1 MASAML
7 SGHADCLLR
16 CAMVVQAVT
25 FGDVN
30 GDGELEVVFGTT
42 SGYLY
47 AVSGK
52 TGLNIPNFPFKTHG
66 RIAASVLIT
75 QLSQGLSQQLVVMS
89 FDGHLYMVDG
99 ISGAL
104 CCCAALCC
112 AVLRCA
118 VLCDQ
123 LHYWLHKRLLHYH
136 DLQFLCFSLS
146 LPIQNHSAVF
156 SDLHPFTPHCIPQA
170 AKLLTLLSH
179 HLNPNEWLLN
189 RVCRHHGHW

>member
-1 MASAML
+1 M
-7 SGHADCLLR
+7 
-16 CAMVVQAVT
+16 VQAVT

-47 AVSGK
+47 AISGK
-52 TGLNIPNFPFKTHG
+52 TGLDIPNFPFKTHG

-99 ISGAL
+99 ISGASAVL
-104 CCCAALCC
+104 CCAVLCC

-118 VLCDQ
+118 ALCRAVLCCAVLCDQ
-123 LHYWLHKRLLHYH
+123 
-136 DLQFLCFSLS
+136 
-146 LPIQNHSAVF
+146 
-156 SDLHPFTPHCIPQA
+156 
-170 AKLLTLLSH
+170 
-179 HLNPNEWLLN
+179 
-189 RVCRHHGHW
+189 

>member
-1 MASAML
+1 
-7 SGHADCLLR
+7 
-16 CAMVVQAVT
+16 MVVQAVT

-99 ISGAL
+99 ISGVL
-104 CCCAALCC
+104 CCCAVLCCAALCC
-112 AVLRCA
+112 VTSCINGCTNVCCTTITCSFSVLAC
-118 VLCDQ
+118 LCQ
-123 LHYWLHKRLLHYH
+123 SKTILLFSVTLTPSPHTVFPK
-136 DLQFLCFSLS
+136 LQSYSLS
-146 LPIQNHSAVF
+146 SPI
-156 SDLHPFTPHCIPQA
+156 I
-170 AKLLTLLSH
+170 
-179 HLNPNEWLLN
+179 
-189 RVCRHHGHW
+189 

>member
-1 MASAML
+1 ML
-7 SGHADCLLR
+7 IVSEP
-16 CAMVVQAVT
+16 CATVVQAVT

-47 AVSGK
+47 AISGK
-52 TGLNIPNFPFKTHG
+52 TGLDIPNFPFRTHG

-99 ISGAL
+99 ISGRL
-104 CCCAALCC
+104 CCAAVLCRAVPCRAVLCC
-112 AVLRCA
+112 AVLCCA

-123 LHYWLHKRLLHYH
+123 
-136 DLQFLCFSLS
+136 
-146 LPIQNHSAVF
+146 
-156 SDLHPFTPHCIPQA
+156 
-170 AKLLTLLSH
+170 
-179 HLNPNEWLLN
+179 
-189 RVCRHHGHW
+189 